1 MRESCKTLIAVVFD
15 YTLQDRKTS
24 SEVSHVN
31 EVAEQVLSSHE
42 MVRLEKI
49 KIEPLHKT
57 IITKITLNFNEQV
70 Q

>member
-1 MRESCKTLIAVVFD
+1 MTP
-15 YTLQDRKTS
+15 

-31 EVAEQVLSSHE
+31 EIAEQVLSPHE

-57 IITKITLNFNEQV
+57 IVTKITLNFNEQV

>member
-1 MRESCKTLIAVVFD
+1 MVIGIIR
-15 YTLQDRKTS
+15 LQARIVTP

-31 EVAEQVLSSHE
+31 EIAEQVLSPHE

-57 IITKITLNFNEQV
+57 IVTKITLNFNEQV